1 MNAFKKLLR
10 LAAGPVLAVS
20 LPLAASAQQYVGCPG
35 SCIRDAEIEQIL
47 RDYGDP
53 LFAAAGL
60 RPKDVDIHVV
70 QDNTLNAMVALG
82 QHMFINTGTIME
94 SETPEQLKGVMAH
107 ETGHIALGHNIT
119 RYDAMGAAQGTSLVT
134 LGLGAL
140 ALAAGA
146 PDAAM
151 ALFGSAGQFGMLTM
165 FKFTRAEESAADQYG
180 LDLLQKTNQSGQGLI
195 DFFEKFAYEEMMS
208 ESRREPYFRSHPISR
223 DRVSA
228 LRKRVG
234 TVQCVAAA
242 EPEDDA
248 NPAEQCVVTEQAPP
262 QDEKSI
268 RQLAMMKAKLVGFI
282 GPPNKV
288 LTRYPKTD
296 QSLPAKYARAIAA
309 YRAVDIKA
317 ALTETD
323 ALIEAE
329 PDNPY
334 FYELKGQI
342 LFESGKAEESV
353 EPHRKSVELAPNQ
366 PLLKVN
372 LARSLTATKKPENV
386 KEAEN
391 LLIDARD
398 LEKNNP
404 FTWNQLAT
412 VYAAQGMIGDAD
424 LATAEE
430 AYIVGNM
437 GRAQHFAM
445 RALKVL
451 DASTP
456 NGQRASDIAALSDPR
471 NFPGRRRSGHPLAYT
486 KQ

>member
-1 MNAFKKLLR
+1 MNVFKKLLR
-10 LAAGPVLAVS
+10 AIAGPMLALS

-35 SCIRDAEIEQIL
+35 NCIRDAEIEQIL

-60 RPKDVDIHVV
+60 QPKDVDIHIV
-70 QDNTLNAMVALG
+70 QDNSLNAMVALG

-94 SETPEQLKGVMAH
+94 AETPEQLKGVMAH
-107 ETGHIALGHNIT
+107 ETGHIALGHNVT

-242 EPEDDA
+242 EPDGDTSKEH
-248 NPAEQCVVTEQAPP
+248 CVTTDKAPP
-262 QDEKSI
+262 QDDKSLE
-268 RQLAMMKAKLVGFI
+268 QLAMMKAKLVGFI
-282 GPPNKV
+282 GPANKV
-288 LTRYPKTD
+288 LTRYPKSD
-296 QSLPAKYARAIAA
+296 QSIPAKYARAIAA

-317 ALTETD
+317 ALTETQ
-323 ALIEAE
+323 ALIDAQ

-334 FYELKGQI
+334 FQELKGQI
-342 LFESGKAEESV
+342 LFESGKAEDSIA
-353 EPHRKSVELAPNQ
+353 PHRRSVELAPNQ

-372 LARSLTATKKPENV
+372 LARSLVATKKKENV
-386 KEAEN
+386 DEAEG

-412 VYAAQGMIGDAD
+412 VYAAQGRTGDAD

-430 AYIVGNM
+430 AYILGAM

-445 RALKVL
+445 RALKEL
-451 DASTP
+451 DSSTP

-471 NFPGRRRSGHPLAYT
+471 NFSGRRGNRQPLTYT